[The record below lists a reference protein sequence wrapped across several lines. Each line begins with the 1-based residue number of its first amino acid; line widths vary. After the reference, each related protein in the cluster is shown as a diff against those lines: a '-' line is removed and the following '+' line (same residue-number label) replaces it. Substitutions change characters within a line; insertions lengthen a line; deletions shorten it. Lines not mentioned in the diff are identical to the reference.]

1 MGWGAGAC
9 ACMTHAFCARR
20 PRPPRRVAPAA
31 ARARRAAHP
40 PRWAR
45 AGPQTRRTSGRSARA
60 DRQPWRRRPAAP
72 ARGCPRTSPRP
83 PQCWSRSR
91 QRRCRCWGGALRPE
105 TPPPQHAD
113 AAARAHGAGDRG
125 RGSRRAAPSNGGARP
140 PRALAGLSYPKGSPR
155 AAHGRALSWRRPRHR
170 KSCVCGRLLPRP
182 SPTVRKWSGAD
193 CSALRGRLPPAV
205 TSSDTSSPAPC

>member
-1 MGWGAGAC
+1 MAWGAGAC

-20 PRPPRRVAPAA
+20 PRPPRRIAPAA

-105 TPPPQHAD
+105 TSPQRHAD
-113 AAARAHGAGDRG
+113 AAARARGAGGRG
-125 RGSRRAAPSNGGARP
+125 RGSGRAAPSNGGARP
-140 PRALAGLSYPKGSPR
+140 PRALAGLPCPKGSPR
-155 AAHGRALSWRRPRHR
+155 AAHGRALSRRRRRHR

-193 CSALRGRLPPAV
+193 CSALRGRLSPDV

>member
-1 MGWGAGAC
+1 MAWGAGAC
-9 ACMTHAFCARR
+9 ACMTHAFCPRR
-20 PRPPRRVAPAA
+20 PRPPRRIAPAA

-45 AGPQTRRTSGRSARA
+45 AGPQTRRTSGRSTRA

-105 TPPPQHAD
+105 TSPQRHAD
-113 AAARAHGAGDRG
+113 AAARARGAGGRG
-125 RGSRRAAPSNGGARP
+125 RGSGRAAPSNGGARP
-140 PRALAGLSYPKGSPR
+140 PRALAGLPCPKGSPR
-155 AAHGRALSWRRPRHR
+155 AAHGRALSRRRRRHR

-193 CSALRGRLPPAV
+193 CSALRGRLSPDV
-205 TSSDTSSPAPC
+205 TSSGTSSPAPC

>member
-31 ARARRAAHP
+31 AQARRAAHP

-60 DRQPWRRRPAAP
+60 DRQPWRRRPDAL
-72 ARGCPRTSPRP
+72 ARGRPRTSPRP
-83 PQCWSRSR
+83 PQCWNRSR
-91 QRRCRCWGGALRPE
+91 QRRCRCRGGALRPG
-105 TPPPQHAD
+105 TPPQLRAD
-113 AAARAHGAGDRG
+113 AGARARGAGGRG
-125 RGSRRAAPSNGGARP
+125 RGSGRAAPSNGGERP
-140 PRALAGLSYPKGSPR
+140 PRALAGLSCPKGSPR
-155 AAHGRALSWRRPRHR
+155 AARGRALSRRRRRHR